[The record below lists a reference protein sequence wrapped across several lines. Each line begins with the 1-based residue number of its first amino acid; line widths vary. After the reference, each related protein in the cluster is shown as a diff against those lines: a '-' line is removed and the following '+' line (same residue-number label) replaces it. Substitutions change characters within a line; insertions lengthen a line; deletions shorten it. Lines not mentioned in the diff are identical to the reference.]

1 MKKHILSLFLVM
13 FAMVGF
19 ASTSHASD
27 TIYLES
33 GNTHSNTLT
42 SSDESQWYQINTTQD
57 SDVHIYLA
65 NTTAPINSSLYDSNK
80 NFIGIIAWNVSS
92 TFQTL
97 KAGTYYIEVK
107 PDHWDDRYSSGS
119 YEIKATYGSGNVTHD
134 STTFEPNDTRE
145 YAFPIQSGKKISSL
159 LSNVYDLDFYKFST
173 TVDSGDVHIY
183 LANTSAP
190 IKFDLYDSNKQ
201 LIASNNSSLSQPLKA
216 GTYYIKV
223 YDFYWDNK
231 YSSGTY
237 DLIATY
243 STNSKEH
250 NPSTFEPNDT
260 LENAFP
266 IKSNAPIK
274 SQLSNSDDIDFY
286 SITLNKEGNVNVSL
300 SDTSA
305 PTRFKIYDANKKLLD
320 YSSSSQSYSKYLA
333 AGTYYI
339 EVYADYWG
347 NQYSSGTYTLT
358 AGYPN
363 ATTKSNEILLYLNS
377 KTAYINGKSKTLA
390 VAPFTKKETTLVPLR
405 FVSEELGAKVDWN
418 SKTNDITVQ
427 LNGSK
432 IVLNTNSYLV
442 TVNGSYKTLQV
453 KPEVINGT
461 TFVPLRFV
469 SEALGKTVLWNAKN
483 KSILIK

>member
-13 FAMVGF
+13 FVMIGF
-19 ASTSHASD
+19 ASTSQASS
-27 TIYLES
+27 TLNLES
-33 GNTHSNTLT
+33 GNTHSNTL
-42 SSDESQWYQINTTQD
+42 SSSNESQWYQINTTQD
-57 SDVHIYLA
+57 SSDVNIYLT
-65 NTTAPINSSLYDSNK
+65 NTTAPINFSLYDSNK
-80 NFIGIIAWNVSS
+80 NLMGVIAWSVSS

-97 KAGTYYIEVK
+97 KAGTYYIEVT
-107 PDHWDDRYSSGS
+107 PDHWDDKYSSGS

-159 LSNVYDLDFYKFST
+159 LSNVNDLDFYKFST

-201 LIASNNSSLSQPLKA
+201 LISSNNSSLSKPLKA

-260 LENAFP
+260 RENAFP
-266 IKSNAPIK
+266 IKSNVPIK
-274 SQLSNSDDIDFY
+274 SQLSNSEDIDFY

-305 PTRFKIYDANKKLLD
+305 PARITIYDANKKWLD
-320 YSSSSQSYSKYLA
+320 SSSQTSSIYLA

-339 EVYADYWG
+339 EVKRDYWG
-347 NQYSSGTYTLT
+347 DQYSSGTYTLT

-377 KTAYINGKSKTLA
+377 KTAYVNGKSKTLA

-405 FVSEELGAKVDWN
+405 FVSEELGAKVNWN

-432 IVLNTNSYLV
+432 IVLNTESYYV
-442 TVNGSYKTLQV
+442 TVNGSGKILQV

-469 SEALGKTVLWNAKN
+469 SEQLGKTVLWNAKN

>member
-13 FAMVGF
+13 FAIVGF
-19 ASTSHASD
+19 ASTSHASN

-42 SSDESQWYQINTTQD
+42 SSKESQWYQINTTQD
-57 SDVHIYLA
+57 NSDINIYLA
-65 NTTAPINSSLYDSNK
+65 NTTAPIKFTLYDSNK
-80 NFIGIIAWNVSS
+80 NSISS
-92 TFQTL
+92 YNSSLFTSL
-97 KAGTYYIEVK
+97 KAGTYYIEVF
-107 PDHWDDRYSSGS
+107 DSYWGDSYSSGS
-119 YEIKATYGSGNVTHD
+119 YEIKATYSSGNVTHD

-145 YAFPIQSGKKISSL
+145 NAFSIQSGKKISSL
-159 LSNVYDLDFYKFST
+159 ISNEFDVDFYKFST
-173 TVDSGDVHIY
+173 TVDNGDVNIY

-190 IKFDLYDSNKQ
+190 IKFSLYDSNKK
-201 LIASNNSSLSQPLKA
+201 LISSSNSSLFESLKA

-223 YDFYWDNK
+223 YEYGWGSQ

-260 LENAFP
+260 RENAFP
-266 IKSNAPIK
+266 IKSNVSIT
-274 SQLSNSDDIDFY
+274 SQISNSNDIDFY
-286 SITLNKEGNVNVSL
+286 SITSNKEGNISISL
-300 SDTSA
+300 SNTSA
-305 PTRFKIYDANKKLLD
+305 PARFEIYDAKKKWLG
-320 YSSSSQSYSKYLA
+320 SSYSQSYSDHLA

-339 EVYADYWG
+339 KVYSDSWG
-347 NQYSSGTYTLT
+347 DQYSSGTYTLT

-363 ATTKSNEILLYLNS
+363 SATKSNEILLYLNS

-390 VAPFTKKETTLVPLR
+390 VAPFTKEETTLVPLR
-405 FVSEELGAKVDWN
+405 FVSEELGAKVNWN

-427 LNGSK
+427 LHGTK
-432 IVLNTNSYLV
+432 IVLNTDSYYV
-442 TVNGSYKTLQV
+442 TVNGSYKRLQV
-453 KPEVINGT
+453 KPEVIKGT

-469 SEALGKTVLWNAKN
+469 SEELGKTVLWNAKN

>member
-1 MKKHILSLFLVM
+1 M

-19 ASTSHASD
+19 ASTSYASD

-42 SSDESQWYQINTTQD
+42 SSKESQWYQINTTQD
-57 SDVHIYLA
+57 NSDVNIYLE
-65 NTTAPINSSLYDSNK
+65 NTTAPINFSLYDSNK

-92 TFQTL
+92 SFKTL
-97 KAGTYYIEVK
+97 KAGTYYIEVYASNWG
-107 PDHWDDRYSSGS
+107 DSYSSGS
-119 YEIKATYGSGNVTHD
+119 YEIKAVYSSGNVTHD

-145 YAFPIQSGKKISSL
+145 NAFPIQSGKKISSL
-159 LSNVYDLDFYKFST
+159 ISNKNDYDFYKFTT
-173 TVDSGDVHIY
+173 TVDNGDVNIY

-190 IKFDLYDSNKQ
+190 IQFDLYDSNKK
-201 LIASNNSSLSQPLKA
+201 LIASNNSSLFKSLKA
-216 GTYYIKV
+216 GTYYIEV
-223 YDFYWDNK
+223 YDFNWDNQ

-237 DLIATY
+237 DLMATY

-260 LENAFP
+260 RENAFP
-266 IKSNAPIK
+266 IKSNVPIK
-274 SQLSNSDDIDFY
+274 SQISNSDDIDFY

-305 PTRFKIYDANKKLLD
+305 PARITIYDANKKLLE
-320 YSSSSQSYSKYLA
+320 YSSQSFSRYLA

-339 EVYADYWG
+339 EVYSDYWA

-469 SEALGKTVLWNAKN
+469 SEALGKTVLWDAKN

>member
-13 FAMVGF
+13 FAMFGF
-19 ASTSHASD
+19 ASTSNASN

-42 SSDESQWYQINTTQD
+42 SPKESQWYQINTTQD
-57 SDVHIYLA
+57 NSDINIYLA
-65 NTTAPINSSLYDSNK
+65 NTTAPIRFSLYDSNK
-80 NFIGIIAWNVSS
+80 NLIEWNS
-92 TFQTL
+92 TSVFKTL
-97 KAGTYYIEVK
+97 KAGTYYIEVY
-107 PDHWDDRYSSGS
+107 DYDWGNSYSSGS
-119 YEIKATYGSGNVTHD
+119 YEIKATYSSGKNVTHD
-134 STTFEPNDTRE
+134 PTTFEPNDTRE
-145 YAFPIQSGKKISSL
+145 NAFPIQSGKKISSL
-159 LSNVYDLDFYKFST
+159 ISNENDVDFYKFST
-173 TVDSGDVHIY
+173 TVDNGDVNIY

-190 IKFDLYDSNKQ
+190 IKFNLYDSNKN
-201 LIASNNSSLSQPLKA
+201 LIASNNSSLFKSLKA
-216 GTYYIKV
+216 GTYYIEV
-223 YDFYWDNK
+223 YDFYWDRQ

-266 IKSNAPIK
+266 IKSNVSIN
-274 SQLSNSDDIDFY
+274 SQISNSSDIDFY
-286 SITLNKEGNVNVSL
+286 SITLNKEGNVNISL
-300 SDTSA
+300 SNTSA
-305 PTRFKIYDANKKLLD
+305 PIRFKIYDANKKWLD
-320 YSSSSQSYSKYLA
+320 GGSESSSKHLA

-347 NQYSSGTYTLT
+347 DQYSSGTYTLT

-363 ATTKSNEILLYLNS
+363 AIAKSNEILLYLNS

-390 VAPFTKKETTLVPLR
+390 IAPFTKHETTFVPLR
-405 FVSEELGAKVDWN
+405 FVSEELGAKVNWN
-418 SKTNDITVQ
+418 SKNNDITVQ

-432 IVLNTNSYLV
+432 IILNTESYYV
-442 TVNGSYKTLQV
+442 TVNGNGKILQV

-469 SEALGKTVLWNAKN
+469 SEALGKSVLWNAKN

>member
-13 FAMVGF
+13 FAMIGF
-19 ASTSHASD
+19 ASTSHASS
-27 TIYLES
+27 TINLES

-42 SSDESQWYQINTTQD
+42 SSNESQWYQINTKQD
-57 SDVHIYLA
+57 NSDLNIYLE
-65 NTTAPINSSLYDSNK
+65 NTTAPIRFSLYDSNK
-80 NFIGIIAWNVSS
+80 NLIAWNVSS
-92 TFQTL
+92 SFQTL
-97 KAGTYYIEVK
+97 KAGTYYIEVNAY
-107 PDHWDDRYSSGS
+107 DWGNSYSSGS
-119 YEIKATYGSGNVTHD
+119 YEIKATYSSGNVTHD

-145 YAFPIQSGKKISSL
+145 NAFPIQSGKKISSL
-159 LSNVYDLDFYKFST
+159 ISNNNDVDFYKFTT
-173 TVDSGDVHIY
+173 TVDNGDVYIY

-190 IKFDLYDSNKQ
+190 IKFNLYDSNKN
-201 LIASNNSSLSQPLKA
+201 LIASANSSLFKPLKA
-216 GTYYIKV
+216 GTYYIEV
-223 YDFYWDNK
+223 NEFYWDNH

-274 SQLSNSDDIDFY
+274 SQMSNSNDIDFY
-286 SITLNKEGNVNVSL
+286 SITLNKEGNVNISL
-300 SDTSA
+300 SNTSA
-305 PTRFKIYDANKKLLD
+305 PARFKIYDANKKLLD
-320 YSSSSQSYSKYLA
+320 YSSQSYSKYLA

-347 NQYSSGTYTLT
+347 DQYSSGTYTLT

-363 ATTKSNEILLYLNS
+363 AITKSNEILLYLNS
-377 KTAYINGKSKTLA
+377 KTTYVNGKNKTLA

-405 FVSEELGAKVDWN
+405 FVSEELGAKVNWN
-418 SKTNDITVQ
+418 PKNNEITVQ

-432 IVLNTNSYLV
+432 IVLNTESYYV
-442 TVNGSYKTLQV
+442 TVNGSGKILQV

-469 SEALGKTVLWNAKN
+469 SEQLGKTVLWNAKN